1 MKKHLR
7 LLFYRYLPATCSWL
21 VFLFFFSAFFI
32 LTPNSANYSRGI
44 TATASLLRFD
54 VVRDTI
60 SLAPSQSGFQ
70 SVFPAKL
77 VFEPTYSPAP
87 LLGQSVAAQ
96 LHDRFHA
103 LSSVFDHII
112 DPAWLPLLDRLELD
126 GFHRTPLREIF
137 SALGPQSYSPA
148 FMAAK
153 VTELFGIGGTKAS
166 PLFPAERFIP
176 EGYTRPLPKVTAKNC
191 LQFMALHEQA
201 FAHAEKTYGVPAN
214 IIMGILLIETE
225 LGTNLG
231 KDSALRALAGMAATH
246 SPEMLASKGATRQ
259 TASISRANLTRVLQS
274 KSEWAYRELVALLHY
289 GLDGGVSKI
298 SDLATLP
305 GSVYGAIGL
314 CQFMP
319 SNISPYGVDADNDGA
334 VNLFTPT
341 DALASVANYLSK
353 HGWRQSLDTA
363 GRIGVLLTYNRD
375 FSYAN
380 NVLAVAEQIRLCA
393 SGKAAADSNP
403 MRVVSRSGNGYLDP
417 SLRGR
422 RSFGRLKP
430 LDSYSSL
437 LQ

>member
-1 MKKHLR
+1 MKKHLCQ
-7 LLFYRYLPATCSWL
+7 LFFRYLPATCSWL
-21 VFLFFFSAFFI
+21 VFLFFFYAFFT
-32 LTPNSANYSRGI
+32 LNPNSANYVRGI
-44 TATASLLRFD
+44 TATASFLRFD

-70 SVFPAKL
+70 SVFPAHL
-77 VFEPTYSPAP
+77 LFEPSHSPAP
-87 LLGQSVAAQ
+87 LLGQSVAAELQ
-96 LHDRFHA
+96 EQFRALNTRFVHM
-103 LSSVFDHII
+103 I
-112 DPAWLPLLDRLELD
+112 DPVWLPLMDRLELD
-126 GFHRTPLREIF
+126 GFKRASLREIF
-137 SALGPQSYSPA
+137 SALGPQSYSPG
-148 FMAAK
+148 FMASK
-153 VTELFGIGGTKAS
+153 ISELFGIGGTKTS

-176 EGYTRPLPKVTAKNC
+176 EGYTCPIPKVTAKNC
-191 LQFMALHEQA
+191 IEFMVRHEQA
-201 FAHAEKTYGVPAN
+201 FALAEKTYGVPAN

-231 KDSALRALAGMAATH
+231 KDSALRALAGMAVTN
-246 SPEMLASKGATRQ
+246 SPAMLTSKGATRQ
-259 TASISRANLTRVLQS
+259 VSSISRANLDRVLQS
-274 KSEWAYRELVALLHY
+274 KSEWAYRELVALLRY
-289 GLDGGVSKI
+289 GLDGGVSKL
-298 SDLATLP
+298 SDLAYLP

-319 SNISPYGVDADNDGA
+319 SNIAHYGVDADSDGA
-334 VNLFTPT
+334 VNLFTPV

-353 HGWRQSLDTA
+353 HGWRQSLDTS

-375 FSYAN
+375 LSYAN
-380 NVLAVAEQIRLCA
+380 NVLAVADQIRLYA
-393 SGKAAADSNP
+393 SGKASADSNP